1 MVSGQSATHAMQRM
15 VWFDFKVYHAKTLS
29 SPRAFGFF
37 AIVILL
43 TAEITETA
51 EFTIALIHKS
61 QAYLFL
67 VSFPRKVGIHEFCGP
82 SWIALKFHC
91 MPGFSLRYV
100 RNDTYL

>member
-43 TAEITETA
+43 TAEITEDA
-51 EFTIALIHKS
+51 
-61 QAYLFL
+61 
-67 VSFPRKVGIHEFCGP
+67 KVMMI
-82 SWIALKFHC
+82 
-91 MPGFSLRYV
+91 Y
-100 RNDTYL
+100 